1 MKALSV
7 LQPGGSRI
15 ASGEKTIEVRG
26 WKPDLADGEDLLI
39 VENHRPLLDDGDTD
53 LNGRIVAVVKVKAV
67 RLFTTADMARAC
79 ALVYEDGQFAWELTD
94 IRAIRPPFGPVLA
107 ARKIYELDISL
118 DTLSGDETQIRRSA

>member
-15 ASGEKTIEVRG
+15 ASGEKTVEMRG
-26 WKPDLADGEDLLI
+26 WKPDLKHGEDLLI
-39 VENHRPLLDDGDTD
+39 VESHQPLLEDSDTD

-67 RLFTTADMARAC
+67 RPFTTADMARAC

-94 IRAIRPPFGPVLA
+94 IQAVRPPYGPVLA

-118 DTLSGDETQIRRSA
+118 DALAQGEVPVRRSA